1 MIKAVFFDFYQTLV
15 RYDPPREQIIADVLR
30 EYGHDLPASH
40 FVRPLVAADEFM
52 YRAMSERPLGQLS
65 REQRLA
71 LYVRH
76 QEILFE
82 QAGVKVEPSLIPV
95 MLQKMQAANAGLAA
109 FDDVLPVLDRLR
121 ADGRTT
127 GLISNVDTDITVPL
141 EQLGLAPRL
150 DVVMTSREAGVTKPD
165 PRIFEAALR
174 AAGVK
179 ADEAVYV
186 GDQYEIDV
194 LGARAAGMT
203 GVLIDRTG
211 FSTGAD
217 EGVRITALVGVFDF
231 L

>member
-30 EYGHDLPASH
+30 GYGHDLPAAH
-40 FVRPLVAADEFM
+40 FVQPLVAADEFM

-82 QAGVKVEPSLIPV
+82 QAGVKVEPGLIPV
-95 MLQKMQAANAGLAA
+95 MLQKMQTVDSGLAT
-109 FDDVLPVLDRLR
+109 FDDVLPALDRLR
-121 ADGRTT
+121 ASGKLT
-127 GLISNVDTDITVPL
+127 GLISNVDTDISGPL
-141 EQLGLAPRL
+141 EKLGLAARL
-150 DVVMTSREAGVTKPD
+150 DVVMTSREAGVTKPN
-165 PRIFEAALR
+165 PGIFEAALR
-174 AAGVK
+174 AAGV
-179 ADEAVYV
+179 AAAEAVYV

-194 LGARAAGMT
+194 LGAAAAGMT

-211 FSTGAD
+211 FSTGAA
-217 EGVRITALVGVFDF
+217 GPRIASLAEISGY